1 MVFPLWFIPRRL
13 RRDALFRQYWF
24 WQVWF
29 WAVLSNAA
37 ADGKR
42 LPVMHALPAKKA
54 AR

>member
-1 MVFPLWFIPRRL
+1 MVFPLWFISPWL
-13 RRDALFRQYWF
+13 RRDALFWQYWF

-42 LPVMHALPAKKA
+42 LRVMDALSAKKA
-54 AR
+54 AL

>member
-1 MVFPLWFIPRRL
+1 MVFPLWFISPWL
-13 RRDALFRQYWF
+13 RRDALF
-24 WQVWF
+24 WQFWF

-42 LPVMHALPAKKA
+42 LRFMDALSAKKA